1 MALLLAF
8 SVAPSLEAVEAVPFS
23 TATIDPEVTAALE
36 AEAEEPVE
44 MPLTAGLII
53 TPLREVLILVVVV
66 VVEPEMETL
75 KKSGSKAVLIDREM
89 VLPEAPEP

>member
-1 MALLLAF
+1 
-8 SVAPSLEAVEAVPFS
+8 LEAVEAVPFS
-23 TATIDPEVTAALE
+23 TATIDPEVMAELE

-53 TPLREVLILVVVV
+53 TPPQEVLIPVVVV

-75 KKSGSKAVLIDREM
+75 AKSGSKAVLIDREM